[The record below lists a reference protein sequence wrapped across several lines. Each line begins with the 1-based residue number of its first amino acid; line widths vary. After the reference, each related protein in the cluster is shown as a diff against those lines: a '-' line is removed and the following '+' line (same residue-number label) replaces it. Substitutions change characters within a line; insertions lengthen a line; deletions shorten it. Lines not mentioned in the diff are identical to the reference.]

1 MSSRFQHCRPSRL
14 NRPDFIARFG
24 GVYEH
29 SPWIAEAAYDAG
41 LGPEADEIDVLHGR
55 MAAIL
60 LGADRGAQLSVLRA
74 HPDLAGK
81 AAVAGQLTV
90 DSRREQAGAGID
102 QCSAAEFAR
111 FGELNGAYRQ
121 KFGFPFI
128 MAVTGAGKAEIL
140 AAFETRI
147 HHGIDEEFALALAQV
162 NKIAGFRLQRM

>member
-1 MSSRFQHCRPSRL
+1 MNSPFQSCRPSQL
-14 NRPDFIARFG
+14 SRPDFIARFG

-29 SPWIAEAAYDAG
+29 SPWIAEAVYDAG
-41 LGPEADEIDVLHGR
+41 LGPEADVVEELHRRMSDV
-55 MAAIL
+55 L
-60 LGADRGAQLSVLRA
+60 LGAGADAQLAVLRA

-81 AAVAGQLTV
+81 AAVAGQLTA

-111 FGELNGAYRQ
+111 FSELNGAYRQ
-121 KFGFPFI
+121 KFEFPFI
-128 MAVTGAGKAEIL
+128 MAVTGAGRAEIL

-147 HHGIDEEFALALAQV
+147 HHGIAEEFALALAEV